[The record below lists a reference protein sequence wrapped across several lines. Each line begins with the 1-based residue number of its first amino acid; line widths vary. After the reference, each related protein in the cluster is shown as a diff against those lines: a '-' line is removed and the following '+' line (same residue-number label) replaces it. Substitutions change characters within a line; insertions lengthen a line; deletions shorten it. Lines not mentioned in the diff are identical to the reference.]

1 MKLNKQF
8 VGRTVKVDR
17 RRRQGL
23 GRAPYLTPPKP
34 LTRRQ
39 AVILALPLRLQSPH
53 PPACGRFPCT
63 THHHSHSL
71 SLSYCLPIYLFT
83 YLPHPL
89 IHHTLSFTP
98 PCRPHPVDHTLPT
111 TPLTQS
117 LLTLSLFLVTPRF
130 EPPTFGLPIGLL
142 IWCPPIWATAAQIQM
157 VGKFYILIMT
167 ITYAKYHFLFPVLII
182 M

>member
-1 MKLNKQF
+1 MPKNYLPNFLTTQQNPSTQDSPSSLAA
-8 VGRTVKVDR
+8 GLKV
-17 RRRQGL
+17 QEGP
-23 GRAPYLTPPKP
+23 PYLTPPKP

-39 AVILALPLRLQSPH
+39 AAILALTLRLQSPH
-53 PPACGRFPCT
+53 PPACGRFPCS

-71 SLSYCLPIYLFT
+71 SLLLST

-89 IHHTLSFTP
+89 IHHALSFTP

-117 LLTLSLFLVTPRF
+117 LLTLALFLVTPRF

-142 IWCPPIWATAAQIQM
+142 I
-157 VGKFYILIMT
+157 
-167 ITYAKYHFLFPVLII
+167 
-182 M
+182 